1 MTEVM
6 ALEHL
11 ALSPEQRAVQD
22 AGEQLRQL
30 WLGSARAVDVQ
41 ALQAAFEQAVQGQWS
56 LNCRFDQQPGYRGLR
71 QQPLEHPGRGRWQ
84 FIDLRAEAD
93 PQAALDTALPAF
105 DIARGDVV
113 AARLFAL
120 GDSDWRLHLS
130 ASALVADHGSLRLLA
145 RLMGGAEAGADDDS
159 GHFGQFVEW
168 RQSMAEDEDAPAGQ
182 AYWAAHL
189 RAAAAEQALQL
200 PLRRLQGHTGQE
212 HAFATLTA
220 EQVHSLTALAESRQS
235 SLDSL
240 LQAAWW
246 ALLARLGGQAQLLGG
261 WLHDCRDDYDFFAA
275 STGVY
280 EKTLPLALTIDCRQP
295 FARWLADCAQLLD
308 SHRGWQEHAPTQVR
322 GECLRA
328 GFSVEAA
335 VPNGWRALSQRD
347 SAFELAL
354 QVHRDSHGQV
364 IGLGLTTALQH
375 YRAGDAQGLLQQ
387 YLQLLERLPDGIEQ
401 SIERLLQPAA
411 EAARVHGPAQDFDA
425 GSTLARIA
433 HWAQETPQAAAL
445 QSAAQVFTY
454 AELNQRIEQLA
465 ASLRGQG
472 AGAERIVALALP
484 RSSELVIAALAV
496 MRSGAAYLP
505 LDPQWPQARR
515 QQLADAAKPLLV
527 VGDDSALNGHR
538 QLSWQQWLAQPAVP
552 LDVALPT
559 PEQAA
564 YVLFTSGSTGQPK
577 GVVIEHRQLH
587 NYVQA
592 VSQALQLQR
601 CRRFALTSTVAADLG
616 NTCLFG
622 AFEQGACLV
631 IASAEDMQDAPSFA
645 RFLQASQ
652 VDCLKMVPSHL
663 AALLD
668 DQAAALPATLILGG
682 EATPAAL
689 AERIHAQSP
698 GSRLFNHYGPTE
710 ATVGVLYQPVSDDAQ
725 ALGSVLANNVAV
737 LLDSEQRRVPVG
749 AVGELYLGGAQL
761 CRGYLHGEQGAFI
774 DDPDQ
779 PGQRLYRTGDR
790 AVRRHDGSLELRGRA
805 DGQVKIRGFR
815 VEVGEVEATLQA
827 LAEAAVKVVED
838 TDGAA
843 SLVAYVVSDEAGLAA
858 VRQQLEDKLPEAM
871 RPTRY
876 VRLPSLPRLAN
887 GKIDRQA
894 LPAVQPESSTGRAPR
909 DALETL
915 LAGHMA
921 ELLGRES
928 LDIDS
933 DFFEAGG
940 HSLTVIKLVAAI
952 RKGLQLEVPPGIVF
966 DHPSVVA
973 LASALRERES
983 APGQLEK
990 AAGLRLKL
998 AALSPAQR
1006 EALLNRR

>member
-11 ALSPEQRAVQD
+11 GLSPEQRAIQD
-22 AGEQLRQL
+22 VGGQPQHL
-30 WLGSARAVDVQ
+30 WLGSARAQNVQ

-56 LNCRFDQQPGYRGLR
+56 FNCRFQQQPGYRGLR
-71 QQPLEHPGRGRWQ
+71 QQPLGEPGSGRWQ
-84 FIDLRAEAD
+84 FIDLRAEDD
-93 PQAALDTALPAF
+93 PQATLNAAQPPFAV
-105 DIARGDVV
+105 AHGDVV
-113 AARLFAL
+113 AARLFAVS
-120 GDSDWRLHLS
+120 DSDWRLHLS
-130 ASALVADHGSLRLLA
+130 ASALVADYGSLRLLA
-145 RLMGGAEAGADDDS
+145 RLMFGAQAVDDES

-168 RQSMAEDEDAPAGQ
+168 RQSMTDDEDTPVGQ

-189 RAAAAEQALQL
+189 RTAAAEQVLQL
-200 PLRRLQGHTGQE
+200 PLRRLQGQAGQD
-212 HAFATLTA
+212 HAFAA
-220 EQVHSLTALAESRQS
+220 QGVEQVHSLTTLAESHQA

-275 STGVY
+275 STGIF
-280 EKTLPLALTIDCRQP
+280 EKTLPLALTIDSRQP
-295 FARWLADCAQLLD
+295 FVRWLSECAQLLD
-308 SHRGWQEHAPTQVR
+308 SHRAWQEHAPMQVR
-322 GECLRA
+322 AECLRA
-328 GFSVEAA
+328 GFSVEAPLPA
-335 VPNGWRALSQRD
+335 GWQALSQRA
-347 SAFELAL
+347 SAFELGL
-354 QVHRDSHGQV
+354 QVYRDGHGQV
-364 IGLGLTTALQH
+364 IGLGLHTDLQR
-375 YRAGDAQGLLQQ
+375 YREGDAQGLLQQ
-387 YLQLLERLPDGIEQ
+387 YLQLLERLPEGIEH
-401 SIERLLQPAA
+401 SIERLLEPAA
-411 EAARVHGPAQDFDA
+411 QVARLQGPVRNFRG
-425 GSTLARIA
+425 GSPLARIA
-433 HWAQETPQAAAL
+433 HWAQATPQAEAL
-445 QSAAQVFTY
+445 QWGGHVMSY
-454 AELNQRIEQLA
+454 AELNQRVEQLA
-465 ASLRGQG
+465 ASLRVQG
-472 AGAERIVALALP
+472 AAANSIIALALP
-484 RSSELVIAALAV
+484 RSSELVVAVLAV

-505 LDPQWPQARR
+505 LDPQWPTAR
-515 QQLADAAKPLLV
+515 QQQVVDAARPLLV
-527 VGDDSALNGHR
+527 IGNDVAVDGYRSLTSQDWS
-538 QLSWQQWLAQPAVP
+538 AQPVTALDAP
-552 LDVALPT
+552 LPA

-592 VSQALQLQR
+592 VSQALELHR

-622 AFEQGACLV
+622 AFEHGACLV
-631 IASAEDMQDAPSFA
+631 IASAEDMQDAASFA
-645 RFLQASQ
+645 RFLAAGR

-668 DQAAALPATLILGG
+668 DQCPALPATVILGG
-682 EATPAAL
+682 EAAPPAL
-689 AERIHAQSP
+689 TQRIHAQS
-698 GSRLFNHYGPTE
+698 SMTRLFNHYGPTE
-710 ATVGVLYQPVSDDAQ
+710 ATVGVLYQAVNGDAL
-725 ALGSVLANNVAV
+725 ALGGVLANNIAV
-737 LLDSEQRRVPVG
+737 LLDGERRGVPVG

-761 CRGYLHGEQGAFI
+761 CRGYLSGDQAAFI
-774 DDPDQ
+774 DDPEQ

-790 AVRRHDGSLELRGRA
+790 AVRRHDRCLELRGRA

-827 LAEAAVKVVED
+827 RAEAAVKVIVDVE
-838 TDGAA
+838 GAA
-843 SLVAYVVSDEAGLAA
+843 SLVAYVVTDEAGLAA
-858 VRQQLEDKLPEAM
+858 MRQHVDYTLPEAM
-871 RPTRY
+871 RPARY
-876 VRLPSLPRLAN
+876 MRLASLPRLAN
-887 GKIDRQA
+887 GKVDRQA
-894 LPAVQPESSTGRAPR
+894 LPTEQPEANSGRAPR

-921 ELLGRES
+921 ELLGREN

-940 HSLTVIKLVAAI
+940 HSLTVIKLVAAV

-966 DHPSVVA
+966 DHPSVIA
-973 LASALRERES
+973 LAAALREREG

>member
-6 ALEHL
+6 ELEHL

-22 AGEQLRQL
+22 TQVLHL
-30 WLGSARAVDVQ
+30 WLGSAQAQDAQ
-41 ALQAAFEQAVQGQWS
+41 ALRHGFEQAVRGQWS
-56 LNCRFDQQPGYRGLR
+56 LNCRFSHHAGYRGLR
-71 QQPLEHPGRGRWQ
+71 QQPLQEPAAGRWQ
-84 FIDLRAEAD
+84 FVDLRGD
-93 PQAALDTALPAF
+93 SNRQAALDSEAPAF
-105 DIARGDVV
+105 ELASGDGV
-113 AARLFAL
+113 AARLFAV

-130 ASALVADHGSLRLLA
+130 ASALVADHASLRLLA
-145 RLMGGAEAGADDDS
+145 RLMVGGAAGVDEES

-168 RQSMAEDEDAPAGQ
+168 RQAMAEDEDAPAGQ

-189 RAAAAEQALQL
+189 RQASADQALQL
-200 PLRRLQGHTGQE
+200 PLRRLQGQPGQD
-212 HAFATLTA
+212 HAVSALSV
-220 EQVHSLTALAESRQS
+220 EQAHSLNALAESRQVR
-235 SLDSL
+235 LDTL

-246 ALLARLGGQAQLLGG
+246 ALLARIGGQSQVLAG

-280 EKTLPLALTIDCRQP
+280 EKTLPLVLNIDSQQG
-295 FARWLADCAQLLD
+295 FARWLADCSVLLD
-308 SHRGWQEHAPTQVR
+308 SHRGWQEHAPAQVP
-322 GECLRA
+322 EACLRA
-328 GFSVEAA
+328 GFSVETGAPA
-335 VPNGWRALSQRD
+335 GWQALRPRTW
-347 SAFELAL
+347 AFELGL
-354 QVHRDSHGQV
+354 QVQQGSHGQV
-364 IGLGLTTALQH
+364 AGLGVYTHAQH
-375 YRAGDAQGLLQQ
+375 YRAGDAQGVLNQ

-401 SIERLLQPAA
+401 SIERLLEPAA
-411 EAARVHGPAQDFDA
+411 DVARLQGPSRPFAE
-425 GSTLARIA
+425 SSPLARIA
-433 HWAQETPQAAAL
+433 HWARETPQAAAL
-445 QSAAQVFTY
+445 QSGVQVLDYF
-454 AELNQRIEQLA
+454 ALNQRVEQMA
-465 ASLRGQG
+465 ASLRGVG
-472 AGAERIVALALP
+472 AGADTIVALALP
-484 RSSELVIAALAV
+484 RSAELVIAALAV

-505 LDPQWPQARR
+505 LDPQWPQGRR
-515 QQLADAAKPLLV
+515 QQLADTAQPLLV
-527 VGDDSALNGHR
+527 VGEGAALEGHR
-538 QLSWQQWLAQPAVP
+538 QLDWQAWLAEPATALELP
-552 LDVALPT
+552 LPA

-577 GVVIEHRQLH
+577 GVVIEHRQLN

-592 VSQALQLQR
+592 VSQALELNE

-645 RFLQASQ
+645 RFLGANQ

-668 DQAAALPATLILGG
+668 DQPGALPATVVLGG
-682 EATPAAL
+682 EATPLAL
-689 AERIHAQSP
+689 AERIRRQSP
-698 GSRLFNHYGPTE
+698 GTRLFNHYGPTE
-710 ATVGVLYQPVSDDAQ
+710 ATVGVLCQRVDDDAQ
-725 ALGSVLANNVAV
+725 ALGTVLANNVVV
-737 LLDSEQRRVPVG
+737 LLDDDRRRVPAG

-761 CRGYLHGEQGAFI
+761 CRGYVQVDQSAFI
-774 DDPDQ
+774 DDPDS

-790 AVRRHDGSLELRGRA
+790 AVRRHNGSLELRGRA

-815 VEVGEVEATLQA
+815 VELGEVECTLQG
-827 LAEAAVKVVED
+827 LAEAAVKVIADAEGVL
-838 TDGAA
+838 
-843 SLVAYVVSDEAGLAA
+843 SLVAYVVCDEAGLA
-858 VRQQLEDKLPEAM
+858 VLRQQVDNRLPEAM
-871 RPTRY
+871 RPSRY
-876 VRLPSLPRLAN
+876 MRLPSLPRLAN

-894 LPAVQPESSTGRAPR
+894 LPEVQPDIPAGRAPR

-933 DFFEAGG
+933 DFFQAGG

-952 RKGLQLEVPPGIVF
+952 RKGLQLEVAPGIVF
-966 DHPSVVA
+966 DHPSVA
-973 LASALRERES
+973 SLAAALRERES

-1006 EALLNRR
+1006 EALLARR